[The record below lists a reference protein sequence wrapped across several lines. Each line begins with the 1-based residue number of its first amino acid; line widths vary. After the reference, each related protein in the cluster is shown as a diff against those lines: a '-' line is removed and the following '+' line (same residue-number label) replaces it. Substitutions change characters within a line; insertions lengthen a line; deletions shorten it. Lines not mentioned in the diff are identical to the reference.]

1 MNSNIAHIG
10 YITPQSVAKKKVF
23 AQLQNALSSRKEQST
38 LDTSS
43 DQKNRFDDKLKGEQL
58 EGTKFLQ
65 SLFNYLLNECDAP
78 TTLLT
83 ETNYI
88 RESI

>member
-23 AQLQNALSSRKEQST
+23 SQLQNALSSRKGQST

-43 DQKNRFDDKLKGEQL
+43 DQKISFDDKLKGEQL
-58 EGTKFLQ
+58 EGTKF
-65 SLFNYLLNECDAP
+65 SLSQFNHLLNECDQ
-78 TTLLT
+78 LH
-83 ETNYI
+83 Y
-88 RESI
+88 